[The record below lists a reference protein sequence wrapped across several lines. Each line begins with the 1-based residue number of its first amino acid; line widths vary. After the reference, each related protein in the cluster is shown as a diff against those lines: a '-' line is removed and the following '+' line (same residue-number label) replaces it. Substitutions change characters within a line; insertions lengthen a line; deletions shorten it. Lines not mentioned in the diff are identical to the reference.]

1 MNGLLDH
8 LRIFYVLRLSEVSEE
23 LSDVGFVDSVKLIF
37 ESAVSSV
44 VFSELSVSLGAVI
57 ELSIV

>member
-1 MNGLLDH
+1 MACLITCVSSTSCG
-8 LRIFYVLRLSEVSEE
+8 FSEVSEE